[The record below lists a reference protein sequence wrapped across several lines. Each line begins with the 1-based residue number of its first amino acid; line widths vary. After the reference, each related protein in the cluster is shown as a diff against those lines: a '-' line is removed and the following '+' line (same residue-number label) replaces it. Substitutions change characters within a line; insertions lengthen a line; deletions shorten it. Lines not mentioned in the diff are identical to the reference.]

1 MLMLFV
7 VIFLAIVA
15 ALAYRS
21 YRPAPQLLLNAKW
34 RLSRAFLLGFVP
46 SVIVFIGV
54 KTVDGWRNVSHT
66 FHESPFTA
74 LGMFT
79 VVLFSLPLLFTV
91 IAILHNLFL
100 KQDHPVDLVGARRPR

>member
-1 MLMLFV
+1 MLTLFV

-21 YRPAPQLLLNAKW
+21 YRPAPQLRLNAKW

-54 KTVDGWRNVSHT
+54 NTVDGWWNVSHT

-74 LGMFT
+74 LGMLSCGQSSCRST
-79 VVLFSLPLLFTV
+79 CLRGDSTSACL
-91 IAILHNLFL
+91 
-100 KQDHPVDLVGARRPR
+100 